1 MTFNLEN
8 QIGETGGFGKVYKC
22 KDENNQIFACKI
34 LEDNTD
40 IGIKRFEREVRLLS
54 RLNHPNVMKVI
65 TYNISDEKKFYIMP
79 LYNCSLLQIIPTIV
93 GNTYAQYCILN
104 AI

>member
-40 IGIKRFEREVRLLS
+40 IGIKRFEREVRL
-54 RLNHPNVMKVI
+54 
-65 TYNISDEKKFYIMP
+65 
-79 LYNCSLLQIIPTIV
+79 II
-93 GNTYAQYCILN
+93 LML
-104 AI
+104 